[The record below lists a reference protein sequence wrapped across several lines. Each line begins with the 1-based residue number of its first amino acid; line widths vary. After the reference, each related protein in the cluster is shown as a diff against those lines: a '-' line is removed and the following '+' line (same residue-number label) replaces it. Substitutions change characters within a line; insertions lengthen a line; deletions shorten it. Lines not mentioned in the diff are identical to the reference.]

1 MQFILHILKTWR
13 RRRKYFLQCKII
25 IKTILWFKA
34 IFGITYFIYWR
45 RRKFIL
51 PCFLLR
57 IGERGA
63 IRKILQKKKILILSC
78 TKNYGTPC
86 SEMLK
91 KKKIY
96 SSLFWI
102 KKSWGYSTN
111 WAVAAELLCWT
122 RTPRRLSLGW
132 SPSSPPSTRSGSPRS
147 SQPSLLQERSR
158 KNRRGKHSSECKNQ
172 SWIELLV

>member
-1 MQFILHILKTWR
+1 MLFILHILKTWR

-57 IGERGA
+57 IWERGA

-86 SEMLK
+86 SGMLK
-91 KKKIY
+91 KKKTY

-102 KKSWGYSTN
+102 KKIWGYSTN
-111 WAVAAELLCWT
+111 CKVA
-122 RTPRRLSLGW
+122 TP
-132 SPSSPPSTRSGSPRS
+132 
-147 SQPSLLQERSR
+147 E
-158 KNRRGKHSSECKNQ
+158 RRGCAATAVTRKCRSQAGYWFWLFVICVKFVQNL
-172 SWIELLV
+172 IVLKRK

>member
-1 MQFILHILKTWR
+1 MQFILHILKTW

-111 WAVAAELLCWT
+111 WEFISLPPDAELKT
-122 RTPRRLSLGW
+122 ETEILGRVQRE
-132 SPSSPPSTRSGSPRS
+132 TV
-147 SQPSLLQERSR
+147 EII
-158 KNRRGKHSSECKNQ
+158 KM
-172 SWIELLV
+172 